1 MYAAAVLFS
10 LFREREAHSFFHARE
25 RWMFSQHIKGHS
37 TQSPHPKRVIHS
49 LALKVS
55 VSAGEEAMMAPTTC
69 DRAPKVAE
77 SLACTPLFSRKLW

>member
-1 MYAAAVLFS
+1 MCCRFVLVS
-10 LFREREAHSFFHARE
+10 SGRGRPIRSFTHGE

-77 SLACTPLFSRKLW
+77 SLACTPFFSRKLW